1 MFMACHCSL
10 YPIYIYN
17 MFIHFRAL
25 KDAERAITLA
35 KTWAKGYF
43 RQGRALAGLKV
54 SNQMRVVYSCVQYD
68 IQ

>member
-1 MFMACHCSL
+1 MF
-10 YPIYIYN
+10 

-54 SNQMRVVYSCVQYD
+54 SIQIGFYSPVYGTIYRVRGLQSVSILCE
-68 IQ
+68 